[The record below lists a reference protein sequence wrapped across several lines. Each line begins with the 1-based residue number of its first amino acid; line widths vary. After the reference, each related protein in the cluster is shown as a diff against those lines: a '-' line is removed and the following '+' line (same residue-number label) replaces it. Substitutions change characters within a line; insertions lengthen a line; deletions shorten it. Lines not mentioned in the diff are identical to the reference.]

1 MFPTIIKNGLENRE
15 MICKYYIFVL
25 PSFFS
30 AKAQSVMKLI
40 FIFTDL
46 ESRCRSPV
54 VEGVGRETF
63 ETWQEE
69 GLAYLN
75 AAAAAA
81 VVAVP

>member
-1 MFPTIIKNGLENRE
+1 
-15 MICKYYIFVL
+15 
-25 PSFFS
+25 
-30 AKAQSVMKLI
+30 MKLI

-81 VVAVP
+81 AAAAVAVP